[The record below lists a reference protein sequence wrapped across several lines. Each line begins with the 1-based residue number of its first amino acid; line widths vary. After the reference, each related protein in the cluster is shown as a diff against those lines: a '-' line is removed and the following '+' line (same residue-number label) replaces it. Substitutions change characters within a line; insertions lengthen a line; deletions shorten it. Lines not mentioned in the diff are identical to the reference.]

1 MKTRLAVVV
10 IGLVVVLLGA
20 LTPVDSIAA
29 EKSLVGSWIIDVM
42 PDEPGLPP
50 GRNIG
55 TITSDRTVII
65 TDPEFGTGHGIW
77 KKTGPR
83 EFAVKFLALVPV
95 GHPVGEGTITVTSP
109 VTVDK
114 DGDTATGPFTTV
126 VDAANLQASITGTV
140 VLTRIKFDH

>member
-1 MKTRLAVVV
+1 MKTRLTVVV

-20 LTPVDSIAA
+20 LTVDSIAA
-29 EKSLVGSWIIDVM
+29 ERSLVGSWIIHVM
-42 PDEPGLPP
+42 PDQPDLPP

-55 TITSDRTVII
+55 TFTSDRTMIN
-65 TDPEFGTGHGIW
+65 TDPEFGTGYGIW

-83 EFAVKFLALVPV
+83 EFAVKFLTLVPA
-95 GHPVGEGTITVTSP
+95 GHPAGEGTTTVTSP

-126 VDAANLQASITGTV
+126 VDAANVQATFTGTV
-140 VLTRIKFDH
+140 VLTRIKFDQ